1 MFSIEKA
8 AVRPACLEDLPAVTR
23 IYEHYVHTSLATF
36 EENPPDLADWR
47 AKFAELSAR
56 GLPFLVAQSDT
67 AILGY
72 AYLGPWRPKPS
83 YRYTGE
89 DTIYLA
95 PGQSGK
101 GLGKA
106 LLGELLTRGAEA
118 GVRQLIAVVVDTG
131 DPSSAALHLAFGFTE
146 AGRLTGVGEKHGRIL
161 DTVLYQ
167 RSL

>member
-1 MFSIEKA
+1 MFAIEKTK
-8 AVRPACLEDLPAVTR
+8 VRSARSADLPAVAR
-23 IYEHYVHTSLATF
+23 IYEHYVRTSLATF
-36 EENPPDLADWR
+36 EENPPTLADWR
-47 AKFAELSAR
+47 AKFAELAAQ
-56 GLPFLVAQSDT
+56 GLPFLVAQSGT
-67 AILGY
+67 EILGY
-72 AYLGPWRPKPS
+72 AYIAPWRPKPS

-95 PGQSGK
+95 PGQSGR

-118 GVRQLIAVVVDTG
+118 GIRQLIAVVVDTG